1 MVETIGS
8 FIIIKEQ
15 GGIFMMRMHTL
26 LLGVLLTFSLSVPAL
41 AGSKQLT
48 GQVISINKKNHTTVT
63 VKAVD
68 KTKVIVERNT
78 EFSDVKVGDKVTIK
92 YNPDEKINTA
102 KSIEIRAQSH
112 KR

>member
-1 MVETIGS
+1 M
-8 FIIIKEQ
+8 IK
-15 GGIFMMRMHTL
+15 MHTL
-26 LLGVLLTFSLSVPAL
+26 LLGVLLAFSLSVPAL

-48 GQVISINKKNHTTVT
+48 GQVISINKRNHTITVQGRNGTVT

-78 EFSDVKVGDKVTIK
+78 EFSKVKIGDKVTIK
-92 YNPDEKINTA
+92 YNPDEKRNTA
-102 KSIEIRAQSH
+102 KIIEIRAIPP

>member
-1 MVETIGS
+1 M
-8 FIIIKEQ
+8 IK
-15 GGIFMMRMHTL
+15 MHTL
-26 LLGVLLTFSLSVPAL
+26 LMGVLLAFSLSVPAL

-48 GQVISINKKNHTTVT
+48 GQVISINKRNHTITVQGRNGTVT

-78 EFSDVKVGDKVTIK
+78 EFSDVKIGDKVTIK
-92 YNPDEKINTA
+92 YNPDEKRNTA